1 MRSHDSSRMDE
12 TDPVG
17 GAEIFQ
23 VKRPQCRARQMPKA
37 GFQREVERELTG
49 TPRPPCVALLIA

>member
-17 GAEIFQ
+17 GAESFQ
-23 VKRPQCRARQMPKA
+23 VRRQQCRARQMPKA
-37 GFQREVERELTG
+37 EFQREVERPLEATICGKAVSNYL
-49 TPRPPCVALLIA
+49 